1 MLLRPLSQP
10 TIALPPACESGGVC
24 RTKLDMND
32 KALHTPADPASH
44 RSANLSK
51 GYSAVFATVFIWS
64 APSLFMFYLNR
75 YYDPWAQNFYR
86 YSVACIAITPFL
98 FYQIRRGGPRIDLHA
113 VKLCLLP
120 CLPNV
125 VHQVTQVM
133 ELLYIG
139 PGVYTIFTRASVIF
153 TALLALAFFPEER
166 VVIRQWQFQ
175 LGTLLGLIG
184 AFGVIWFQASA
195 TSPAAAS
202 ASGGGNDQ
210 HIALPG
216 LLIAFTATFCWAL
229 YGVLIKR
236 PSAELGSIRSFSL
249 VSFITSALLF
259 PLTLAFGK
267 IGTPLQAGLHANLVL
282 IISAVICI
290 TLAHVLYYVAIREI
304 GVALS
309 QSLQLLCPAIAMGLS
324 AWLYGERLTHAQLW
338 SAGILLAGAFLA
350 MRTKPVATAETAE
363 NI

>member
-1 MLLRPLSQP
+1 MNHKISL
-10 TIALPPACESGGVC
+10 A
-24 RTKLDMND
+24 RTE
-32 KALHTPADPASH
+32 AASH
-44 RSANLSK
+44 RTANLSK

-64 APSLFMFYLNR
+64 VPSLFMYYLNR

-86 YSVACIAITPFL
+86 YSVACIAIAPL
-98 FYQIRRGGPRIDLHA
+98 VAYQIRQGGPRIDMEA

-120 CLPNV
+120 CVPNA

-133 ELLYIG
+133 ALFYIG

-153 TALLALAFFPEER
+153 TALLALVFFPEER

-184 AFGVIWFQASA
+184 AFGVIWFQANANS
-195 TSPAAAS
+195 
-202 ASGGGNDQ
+202 NDQ
-210 HIALPG
+210 HVALPG
-216 LLIAFTATFCWAL
+216 LFIAFTATFCWAL

-236 PSAELGSIRSFSL
+236 PSAELGSIRSFGV

-267 IGTPLQAGLHANLVL
+267 IGTPFQAGMQANLIL
-282 IISAVICI
+282 IISAVTCI

-309 QSLQLLCPAIAMGLS
+309 QSLQLLCPAIAMAVS
-324 AWLYGERLTHAQLW
+324 SWLFGERLTHAQLW
-338 SAGILLAGAFLA
+338 SAAVLLLGAFLA
-350 MRTKPVATAETAE
+350 MRVKPVATTEATE